1 MLPIGTL
8 FVVLGAL
15 LAWVISRRITTPL
28 SDLTAAA
35 EAIAGGDLARRV
47 RADRSDEVGRLADAF
62 NAMADQ
68 VQAGYSRLDTG
79 IKERTAELETAMTQ
93 LHETQEQ
100 LVRREKLAMLGQLAS
115 GVGHELRNPLGVMT
129 NAVYYLEMIQPD
141 APPDVREYLGILRA
155 QIGLAEK
162 IVGDLL
168 DFSRIRPPRRD
179 VVAVADV
186 VAAQQARLN
195 VPAGVSL
202 QVDVPEG
209 LPRVSVDAGPDR
221 PDPLQPAGQ
230 RHPGARGP
238 RRRRPRRQQ
247 RRRQAR
253 AAPPAGRRARRPGGA
268 ARQGLRAA
276 VHDQGPRHRPRPRG
290 LAQPG
295 RGQRRHADARRERAR
310 RALHPEPAAGGRRR
324 RGMKTILVADDDRG
338 MARTVCDI
346 LRRHGW
352 EPTEVHS
359 GEAAV
364 EAAAAQRYA
373 AVLMDVRMP
382 GLNGVEAFRV
392 IRESQPQTPVI
403 LMTAYAAPD
412 LLSQAEREGVLQIL
426 PKPLPWGTLSSL
438 LDKIGALEG
447 SVLVVDDDPAFLETL
462 EAVLG
467 AAGRRVRRAMTIDEA
482 VRLLAERPP
491 RVVVLDLSLNGRQPR
506 DSVLAIRRVNP
517 AVVLILCSG
526 HTRLMDETLSS
537 LPPGWVFAGLIK
549 PFPPRRLLD
558 LLDSVNGN

>member
-1 MLPIGTL
+1 
-8 FVVLGAL
+8 
-15 LAWVISRRITTPL
+15 
-28 SDLTAAA
+28 
-35 EAIAGGDLARRV
+35 
-47 RADRSDEVGRLADAF
+47 
-62 NAMADQ
+62 
-68 VQAGYSRLDTG
+68 
-79 IKERTAELETAMTQ
+79 
-93 LHETQEQ
+93 
-100 LVRREKLAMLGQLAS
+100 
-115 GVGHELRNPLGVMT
+115 
-129 NAVYYLEMIQPD
+129 
-141 APPDVREYLGILRA
+141 
-155 QIGLAEK
+155 
-162 IVGDLL
+162 
-168 DFSRIRPPRRD
+168 
-179 VVAVADV
+179 
-186 VAAQQARLN
+186 
-195 VPAGVSL
+195 
-202 QVDVPEG
+202 
-209 LPRVSVDAGPDR
+209 
-221 PDPLQPAGQ
+221 
-230 RHPGARGP
+230 
-238 RRRRPRRQQ
+238 
-247 RRRQAR
+247 
-253 AAPPAGRRARRPGGA
+253 
-268 ARQGLRAA
+268 
-276 VHDQGPRHRPRPRG
+276 
-290 LAQPG
+290 
-295 RGQRRHADARRERAR
+295 
-310 RALHPEPAAGGRRR
+310 
-324 RGMKTILVADDDRG
+324 MKTILVADDDRG

-352 EPTEVHS
+352 EPTEVYS

-364 EAAAAQRYA
+364 EAAAAQRFA

-412 LLSQAEREGVLQIL
+412 LLSEAEREGVLQIL

-482 VRLLAERPP
+482 VRLLADRPP
-491 RVVVLDLSLNGRQPR
+491 RVVVLDLSLNGLQPR